1 MPPDLIANENQTGN
15 EANRISPDLIANGN
29 QTGNEA
35 KWMPPDLITSGE
47 QIRNKSEDKKAGN
60 ESIKGHQSMMVF
72 LGQFK
77 EWPALRT
84 EFSPVDCYDGSNSRL
99 LSAPPSINPNDN
111 LYDDTVGYYNASSG
125 IGENRIGNG
134 DRMPV
139 NPANPV
145 LKESLESSGRT
156 ILN

>member
-1 MPPDLIANENQTGN
+1 MV
-15 EANRISPDLIANGN
+15 
-29 QTGNEA
+29 
-35 KWMPPDLITSGE
+35 
-47 QIRNKSEDKKAGN
+47 
-60 ESIKGHQSMMVF
+60 VF

-77 EWPALRT
+77 EWPALCR
-84 EFSPVDCYDGSNSRL
+84 EFSPVDCYDRSNSQM
-99 LSAPPSINPNDN
+99 LSAQPLINPNDG
-111 LYDDTVGYYNASSG
+111 LYDDTVRCYNASSG

-134 DRMPV
+134 DHMPV